1 MFYHHND
8 FEHLKT
14 HRFRV
19 TNGATYAVE
28 FSANSMATFISN
40 ASHAIERFN
49 AERPAPPHGKKGSPP
64 RWLDLHCWDG
74 EEWAVVRC
82 QKSRRLISIN
92 QKMLWESGRWVWESA
107 SMSSNQSNHMVK
119 SIGGLVKF
127 LRASAEE
134 RRENFQIIKGGKHD
148 Q

>member
-1 MFYHHND
+1 MLEYETNVKQ
-8 FEHLKT
+8 LRK

-49 AERPAPPHGKKGSPP
+49 AERPAPPYGKRGNPP
-64 RWLDLHCWDG
+64 RWLELHCWDG

-92 QKMLWESGRWVWESA
+92 QKMLWESGEWVWQSA

-119 SIGGLVKF
+119 HISGLVTF

-134 RRENFQIIKGGKHD
+134 RRAAFQLIKGGAK
-148 Q
+148 